1 MQSPELLEQTASERL
16 TLDQEYEMQQSWFL
30 DKNSMSV
37 AIIETRLHCP
47 LKLDL
52 WGGSFS
58 KEIKVC
64 KTINLVTT
72 KCHSHLISPYS
83 ISLESYIMVTRVM
96 EKITNLTLYCLR
108 EMPNDQNDM
117 RTKSYRGGKSSV
129 ILEGAMI
136 FCLQCADLSMTFWLW
151 KFQKKLLKIEYEMA
165 SYAIWHSWALTLYPP
180 TTSVCIFFILFL
192 IHFQRGWQGEFV

>member
-30 DKNSMSV
+30 DENSMSV

-64 KTINLVTT
+64 KTINLLTT

-108 EMPNDQNDM
+108 EMPNV
-117 RTKSYRGGKSSV
+117 S
-129 ILEGAMI
+129 
-136 FCLQCADLSMTFWLW
+136 FWLW
-151 KFQKKLLKIEYEMA
+151 KFQKKWLNIEYEMA
-165 SYAIWHSWALTLYPP
+165 SYAIWHSWTLTLYPP
-180 TTSVCIFFILFL
+180 TSVCIFFILFS
-192 IHFQRGWQGEFV
+192 IHFPRGWQGEFV